1 MQISYINKKL
11 AKLLGSQKEVMRTF
25 GPDNGKRILRRLD
38 QIATTETLAELAT
51 LPQTR
56 VHELKADR
64 NEQISVDVKHPH
76 RLLMVPDHEETP
88 RKPDGGLDWKRIRKV
103 TILEIAD
110 TH

>member
-1 MQISYINKKL
+1 MEISYKNKRL
-11 AKLLGSQKEVMRTF
+11 AKLLTKGKEVLRTY
-25 GPDNGKRILRRLD
+25 GPDNGKRILLRLD
-38 QIATTETLAELAT
+38 QIASAAHLMELSR

-64 NEQISVDVKHPH
+64 NEQISIDVKHPY
-76 RLLMVPDHEETP
+76 RLLAVPANQPVP
-88 RKPDGGLDWKRIRKV
+88 RKPDGGLDWARIDQL

>member
-11 AKLLGSQKEVMRTF
+11 AKLLGSQKEVLRTY

-38 QIATTETLAELAT
+38 QIAAADNLQELST

-56 VHELKADR
+56 VHELTQNRD
-64 NEQISVDVKHPH
+64 EQISVDVKHPY
-76 RLLMVPDHEETP
+76 RLLMVPNHKETP
-88 RKPDGGLDWKRIRKV
+88 RKPDGGLEWSLVTQV
-103 TILEIAD
+103 TILGIED